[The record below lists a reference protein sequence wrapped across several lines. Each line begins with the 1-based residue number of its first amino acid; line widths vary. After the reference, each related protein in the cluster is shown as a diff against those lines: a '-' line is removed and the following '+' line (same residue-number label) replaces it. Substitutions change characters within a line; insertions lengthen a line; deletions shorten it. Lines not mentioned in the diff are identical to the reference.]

1 MTKRNIIVIGTSA
14 GGVEALSEL
23 SKHLPENLDASVFV
37 VLHIGDESLLAEIL
51 NHSGKLPA
59 VTATHNKRYKRGC
72 IYVPRRSII
81 CRSRME

>member
-14 GGVEALSEL
+14 DGVEALSEL

-59 VTATHNKRYKRGC
+59 VTATHNKR
-72 IYVPRRSII
+72 INAAAFTLPRRSII